1 LVTQVLRLAYYS
13 LGPTLAAT
21 RRWEERRRE
30 EEAVAQGSGP
40 LGLGPLGPGPLGP
53 YPAVVPRAGFSAG
66 EEAQL
71 VEHLPVICSRL
82 ALLQRGD
89 LSC

>member
-1 LVTQVLRLAYYS
+1 MVTQVLRLAYDS

-53 YPAVVPRAGFSAG
+53 YPAVVPKAGFSAG

-71 VEHLPVICSRL
+71 VEHPPVICSRL
-82 ALLQRGD
+82 AMLQAGD

>member
-1 LVTQVLRLAYYS
+1 MVLQVLRLAYDS

-40 LGLGPLGPGPLGP
+40 LGLGLLGPGPLGA

-71 VEHLPVICSRL
+71 FEHLPVICSRP
-82 ALLQRGD
+82 ALL
-89 LSC
+89 LSLIHL